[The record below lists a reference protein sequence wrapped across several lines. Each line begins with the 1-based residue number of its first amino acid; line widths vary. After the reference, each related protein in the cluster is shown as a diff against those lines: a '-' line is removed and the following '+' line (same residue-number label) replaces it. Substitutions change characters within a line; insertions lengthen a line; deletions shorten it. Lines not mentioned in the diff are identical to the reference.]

1 MYKFNEV
8 ANFIL
13 ESDYLLENETPEKM
27 FMRVSKKIA
36 SVEKTEELIQYWTN
50 RFYDTMVEGY
60 WMPATPFLMNAGVNN
75 MLSSCFVVG
84 GLKDDLHSIF
94 YTNERSAI
102 ITKMGGGIG
111 LNISK
116 LRERDAKIVSTK
128 GKSTGP
134 ISFMK
139 VFNTTLDVVMQARR
153 RGAGI
158 IVMDIYHSDIE
169 SFITVKSDHN
179 EIKNFNISVLVDDNF
194 MQAVKENKNIE
205 LKSPLGYVTKVINA
219 KELFDK
225 IVANARYHSEPGI
238 IFRSAVNKDNPCLKV
253 LGEIDS
259 VNACVTGDTL
269 VLTDKGYYRIDS
281 ILDKEINVWNG
292 TEFSKVIPTITGKNE
307 KILDIEFSDGS
318 QLSCTEYHKFH
329 TQQNLRAKVIVKQA
343 NELTTNDKLIKY
355 NFPVIEGKINEDDKK
370 MYTLGVYAGDG
381 TISKEKNW
389 AIVYLYDVKQSLLPY
404 IEYIHERQ
412 EDGRIFLRLSNSYL
426 DYTKEFVPNADYSIK
441 NRLSWLAGIIDTDGT
456 HNSKDGTIA
465 ISSINKEFLHKIKYM
480 LNTLGCNSI
489 LGTMKEA
496 CIKAMPKGDGYKDC
510 FCQKSYRLVIN
521 ASNVFR
527 LMNLGLETHRVIL
540 DANPNR
546 EAGRFI
552 SVKSI
557 IERENIEPLVYCFN
571 EPLKHLGCFNGV
583 VTGQCGEIPLYENE
597 ACNLASH
604 NLQKY
609 IDMEGNFD
617 FEKLDYVTETIVR
630 FLDNSIDIN
639 NLPDDTI
646 KKAVLLTRKLGIGVM
661 GLNPMLTKKGL
672 SYDSKEGRIFA
683 KSVIKRITDT
693 AQKYSSQL
701 IEEGRE
707 LPEAWYGSTFEEQG
721 IKIRNLSVTSGQPTG
736 ATQIL
741 LDEECASS
749 GVETYFAIVYKRLV
763 REKEYI
769 LVNTLFRDI
778 GNSEGWLND
787 NLIQQILANN
797 GSCQGIKVVP
807 EKWQKLFKTS
817 LEVSWEDHIKMQA
830 ELQQVT
836 TNALSKTINMSQNST
851 VEDVYKAF
859 MMAWELGCKGTTVY
873 VQNSRENQ
881 VLSAESPIEE
891 NTYALV
897 KPALDIAPAVRLKI
911 KTGCGSMWLTL
922 VYDVDNNLC
931 EIFSQ
936 SGSTGGCRG
945 MTEGL
950 SRSVSLLLRA
960 NVNPLEIIEQLQSVS
975 CDVSKEARKKDKTI
989 GKSCADSIATQMIKF
1004 INGELRPNTKTLIN
1018 LSPTVKLLEQQKP
1031 QEKDGKFQCPECK
1044 EYTLTKYDGCIQ
1056 CTNCTYQKCH

>member
-13 ESDYLLENETPEKM
+13 ESDYLLENETPEQM

-50 RFYDTMVEGY
+50 RFYDTIVDGY

-116 LRERDAKIVSTK
+116 LREKDANIVSTK

-194 MQAVKENKNIE
+194 MQAVKDNKEIE

-219 KELFDK
+219 KDLFDK
-225 IVANARYHSEPGI
+225 IVTNARYHSEPGI
-238 IFRSAVNKDNPCLKV
+238 LFRSAINRDNPCLKV

-259 VNACVTGDTL
+259 CNA
-269 VLTDKGYYRIDS
+269 
-281 ILDKEINVWNG
+281 
-292 TEFSKVIPTITGKNE
+292 
-307 KILDIEFSDGS
+307 
-318 QLSCTEYHKFH
+318 
-329 TQQNLRAKVIVKQA
+329 
-343 NELTTNDKLIKY
+343 
-355 NFPVIEGKINEDDKK
+355 
-370 MYTLGVYAGDG
+370 
-381 TISKEKNW
+381 
-389 AIVYLYDVKQSLLPY
+389 
-404 IEYIHERQ
+404 
-412 EDGRIFLRLSNSYL
+412 
-426 DYTKEFVPNADYSIK
+426 
-441 NRLSWLAGIIDTDGT
+441 
-456 HNSKDGTIA
+456 
-465 ISSINKEFLHKIKYM
+465 
-480 LNTLGCNSI
+480 
-489 LGTMKEA
+489 
-496 CIKAMPKGDGYKDC
+496 
-510 FCQKSYRLVIN
+510 
-521 ASNVFR
+521 
-527 LMNLGLETHRVIL
+527 
-540 DANPNR
+540 
-546 EAGRFI
+546 
-552 SVKSI
+552 
-557 IERENIEPLVYCFN
+557 
-571 EPLKHLGCFNGV
+571 
-583 VTGQCGEIPLYENE
+583 CGEIPLYEDE

-609 IDMEGNFD
+609 INMDGKVD

-683 KSVIKRITDT
+683 KSVMKRITDT
-693 AQKYSSQL
+693 AQKYSCQL
-701 IEEGRE
+701 IDEGRE
-707 LPEAWYGSTFEEQG
+707 LPEAWHGSTFEEQG

-787 NLIQQILANN
+787 NLIQQILSNS
-797 GSCQGIKVVP
+797 GSCQGIKEVP

-897 KPALDIAPAVRLKI
+897 KPALDVAPAVRLKI

-922 VYDVDNNLC
+922 VYDDDNNLC

-960 NVNPLEIIEQLQSVS
+960 NVDPLEIIEQLQSVS

-1004 INGELRPNTKTLIN
+1004 INGELKPSTRSFIN
-1018 LSPTVKLLEQQKP
+1018 LTPITKISEIQEPQK
-1031 QEKDGKFQCPECK
+1031 KDGKFQCPDCG
-1044 EYTLTKYDGCIQ
+1044 EYTLTKYDGCVI

>member
-8 ANFIL
+8 ANYIL
-13 ESDYLLENETPEKM
+13 ESDYLLENETPEQM

-50 RFYDTMVEGY
+50 RFYNTIVEGY
-60 WMPATPFLMNAGVNN
+60 WIPATPFLMNAGVNN

-116 LRERDAKIVSTK
+116 LREKDAKIVSTK

-179 EIKNFNISVLVDDNF
+179 EITNFNISVLVDDAF
-194 MQAVKENKNIE
+194 MQAVKDNQDIE

-219 KELFDK
+219 KDLFDK
-225 IVANARYHSEPGI
+225 LVTNARYHSEPGI
-238 IFRSAVNKDNPCLKV
+238 LFRSAINRNNPCLKV

-259 VNACVTGDTL
+259 CNA
-269 VLTDKGYYRIDS
+269 
-281 ILDKEINVWNG
+281 
-292 TEFSKVIPTITGKNE
+292 
-307 KILDIEFSDGS
+307 
-318 QLSCTEYHKFH
+318 
-329 TQQNLRAKVIVKQA
+329 
-343 NELTTNDKLIKY
+343 
-355 NFPVIEGKINEDDKK
+355 
-370 MYTLGVYAGDG
+370 
-381 TISKEKNW
+381 
-389 AIVYLYDVKQSLLPY
+389 
-404 IEYIHERQ
+404 
-412 EDGRIFLRLSNSYL
+412 
-426 DYTKEFVPNADYSIK
+426 
-441 NRLSWLAGIIDTDGT
+441 
-456 HNSKDGTIA
+456 
-465 ISSINKEFLHKIKYM
+465 
-480 LNTLGCNSI
+480 
-489 LGTMKEA
+489 
-496 CIKAMPKGDGYKDC
+496 
-510 FCQKSYRLVIN
+510 
-521 ASNVFR
+521 
-527 LMNLGLETHRVIL
+527 
-540 DANPNR
+540 
-546 EAGRFI
+546 
-552 SVKSI
+552 
-557 IERENIEPLVYCFN
+557 
-571 EPLKHLGCFNGV
+571 
-583 VTGQCGEIPLYENE
+583 CGEIPLYEDE

-609 IDMEGNFD
+609 IDKKGKID

-683 KSVIKRITDT
+683 KSVMKRITDT
-693 AQKYSSQL
+693 AQKYSCQL

-778 GNSEGWLND
+778 GNSEGWLNANIIQKILD
-787 NLIQQILANN
+787 NS
-797 GSCQGIKVVP
+797 GSCQGIKEVP

-881 VLSAESPIEE
+881 VLSAESPIEVNKYVPINE
-891 NTYALV
+891 T
-897 KPALDIAPAVRLKI
+897 LDIANSVRLKV
-911 KTGCGSMWLTL
+911 KTGCGSMWLFL
-922 VYDVDNNLC
+922 IYNEDGKLC
-931 EIFSQ
+931 EVFSQ
-936 SGSTGGCRG
+936 SGSSGGCQG
-945 MTEGL
+945 MTIAL
-950 SRSVSLLLRA
+950 TRMISTMLKA
-960 NVNPLEIIEQLQSVS
+960 NVDPYVIIEQLQSVK
-975 CDVSKEARKKDKTI
+975 CDVSVAAHKKDKEV
-989 GKSCADSIATQMIKF
+989 GKSCGDGIAKQMIKF
-1004 INGELRPNTKTLIN
+1004 LNGELKPSKDMIIQ
-1018 LSPTVKLLEQQKP
+1018 TVKPLQIKSNKD
-1031 QEKDGKFQCPECK
+1031 EKFKCPECG
-1044 EYTLTKYDGCIQ
+1044 EYTLTKYDGCVQ
-1056 CTNCTYQKCH
+1056 CTNCPYQKCH